1 MAAESIG
8 TARVDIVVNTDDLQ
22 TGIEAAKRQMRGFE
36 GASDAVKQELSR
48 MTEAQRRAAEQ
59 MLRQVNTLQLGK
71 EGLAAFRIETRTT
84 GEVQKFL
91 REQLAATSAAAQA
104 TGNQFAMSQKQIN
117 AAMRGVPAQITDIV
131 VSLQGGQAPLTV
143 LLQQGGQLR
152 DMFGSI
158 GGAAKAL
165 GSTIIALVNPFTV
178 TAAAA
183 AALIYLYNKGSSE
196 LDAYRSA
203 IVMTGNAMGVTAG
216 QLQLMASHI
225 SDTSVSQVK
234 ASAALAAFV
243 SQNATFGDS
252 LERNAEIAARFS
264 RVTGTA
270 VEETAKKFAELK
282 KEPLEASIRFNEQM
296 NYLTDA
302 TYRQIKALV
311 EQGRTVDAARAA
323 QEAFANATDSQ
334 TRTMEANLGTV
345 ERAWMGVK
353 GAIDKAISSLLEVGR
368 KQEGLALVAKQAQTV
383 ASLEALQA
391 TGGRAYQT
399 DRFAAQLAAAKATLT
414 TLQEQAKVEADASAA
429 TARDAERRKA
439 LIAWDKEGVKYLSDE
454 EKLRREILRLRNEGA
469 AAGVEQKDID
479 ARIKHAQEEYAK
491 KQRGAVA
498 AANRISKADL
508 SADIT
513 DIQIRYRQLTT
524 AQGNAER
531 MLDAQRAAGLVSE
544 RDYYAQKR
552 QLLEDN
558 AALQIRELEEENQR
572 YARQSAT
579 GADKINNDKKIAQNV
594 GKIAEIRAKAATDVA
609 ISTLQEEA
617 ANRQLEASYKALTQS
632 MEDYLQSSRDRY
644 QRELDGMGLGNQW
657 RDRNTAQNQINDRY
671 QVQRNDLR
679 NNREL
684 LEMAGKWNAELEQ
697 QYARRLQIIN
707 DANQKALELDADF
720 WRRRRE
726 QQSDWFVGANE
737 AIANYLD
744 EVGNVAKRTEG
755 IVGNALSGFTSAAT
769 DALYAGNLDSFKSL
783 GETIAKQITAGIISQ
798 QISAPLAQW
807 LNGQLG
813 ESTSWLSQIFGSLM
827 GDKGGGGG
835 GGGGIGSLFSFL
847 FNAKGGVYD
856 SPSLSRY
863 SNQVHSSPKL
873 FAFAKGAGVFGEAGP
888 EAIMP
893 LTRNSAGVLGVR
905 AVSEPGAGAGGGRGG
920 DRIYNINVPV
930 EGRVDRRTR
939 SQIAG
944 EVALQ
949 MRSAERMR

>member
-1 MAAESIG
+1 
-8 TARVDIVVNTDDLQ
+8 
-22 TGIEAAKRQMRGFE
+22 
-36 GASDAVKQELSR
+36 
-48 MTEAQRRAAEQ
+48 
-59 MLRQVNTLQLGK
+59 
-71 EGLAAFRIETRTT
+71 
-84 GEVQKFL
+84 
-91 REQLAATSAAAQA
+91 
-104 TGNQFAMSQKQIN
+104 
-117 AAMRGVPAQITDIV
+117 
-131 VSLQGGQAPLTV
+131 V

-165 GSTIIALVNPFTV
+165 GSTILSLVNPFTL

-183 AALIYLYNKGSSE
+183 AALIYLYNKGTAE

-203 IVMTGNAMGVTAG
+203 IVTTGSAMGVTAG
-216 QLQLMASHI
+216 QLQVMAQHI
-225 SDTSVSQVK
+225 DASVGTQMQ
-234 ASAALAAFV
+234 AAEALTALV
-243 SQNATFGDS
+243 SQNATYGDM
-252 LERNAEIAARFS
+252 LEKNAQAAVRFS
-264 RVTGTA
+264 RVTGES
-270 VEETAKKFAELK
+270 VDKIAKSFADLK
-282 KEPLEASIRFNEQM
+282 KDPLDASIKLNEQM
-296 NYLTDA
+296 NFLTDA
-302 TYRQIKALV
+302 TYKQIKALM
-311 EQGRTVDAARAA
+311 EQGRTVEAARVA
-323 QEAFANATDSQ
+323 QNQFADSLNDQ
-334 TRTMEANLGTV
+334 AGKMEANLGTI
-345 ERAWMGVK
+345 ERAWRGVK
-353 GAIDKAISSLLEVGR
+353 GAIGEAVDALLNVGR

-479 ARIKHAQEEYAK
+479 ARIKHAQDEYAK
-491 KQRGAVA
+491 KNKGGGAGA
-498 AANRISKADL
+498 ARIAKADL

-552 QLLEDN
+552 QFLEDN

-572 YARQSAT
+572 YAKQSAT

-617 ANRQLEASYKALTQS
+617 ANRQLEASYRALSQS
-632 MEDYLQSSRDRY
+632 MEDYLQLSRDRY

-671 QVQRNDLR
+671 QGQRNDLR

-769 DALYAGNLDSFKSL
+769 DALYAGNLDSFESL

-827 GDKGGGGG
+827 GGKGGGGG

-944 EVALQ
+944 DVALQ

>member
-1 MAAESIG
+1 MAAETIG
-8 TARVDIVVNTDDLQ
+8 TARVDIVVNTDDMQ

-36 GASDAVKQELSR
+36 GASEAVKQELGR

-71 EGLAAFRIETRTT
+71 EGMTAFRIETRTT
-84 GEVQKFL
+84 GEVQKYL

-165 GSTIIALVNPFTV
+165 GSTILSLVNPFTL

-183 AALIYLYNKGSSE
+183 AALIYLYNKGTAE

-203 IVMTGNAMGVTAG
+203 IVTTGSAMGVTAG
-216 QLQLMASHI
+216 QLQVMAQHI
-225 SDTSVSQVK
+225 DASVGTQMQ
-234 ASAALAAFV
+234 AAEALTALV
-243 SQNATFGDS
+243 SQNATYGDM
-252 LERNAEIAARFS
+252 LEKNAQAAVRFS
-264 RVTGTA
+264 RVTGES
-270 VEETAKKFAELK
+270 VDKIAKSFAELK
-282 KEPLEASIRFNEQM
+282 KDPLDAAIKLNEQM
-296 NYLTDA
+296 NFLTDA
-302 TYRQIKALV
+302 TYKQIKALM
-311 EQGRTVDAARAA
+311 EQGRTVEAARVA
-323 QEAFANATDSQ
+323 QNQFADSLNDQ
-334 TRTMEANLGTV
+334 AGKMEANLGTI
-345 ERAWMGVK
+345 ERAWRGVK
-353 GAIDKAISSLLEVGR
+353 GAIGEAVDALLNVGR

-491 KQRGAVA
+491 KQRGSVA

-552 QLLEDN
+552 QFLEDN

-572 YARQSAT
+572 YAKQSAT

-657 RDRNTAQNQINDRY
+657 RDRNTVQNQINDRY
-671 QVQRNDLR
+671 QGQRNDLR

-744 EVGNVAKRTEG
+744 EVGNVAKRTEN
-755 IVGNALSGFTSAAT
+755 IVGSALSGLTSGIT
-769 DALYAGNLDSFKSL
+769 DALYEGNFDSLKSV
-783 GETIAKQITAGIISQ
+783 GESITKQIMAGIVSQSISE
-798 QISAPLAQW
+798 PFAQW
-807 LNGQLG
+807 LKGELGQSSSFMSELFSG
-813 ESTSWLSQIFGSLM
+813 LFGGGKS
-827 GDKGGGGG
+827 GGGGG
-835 GGGGIGSLFSFL
+835 FLSFL

-856 SPSLSRY
+856 SPSLSQY
-863 SNQVHSSPKL
+863 SNQVHSTPKL
-873 FAFAKGAGVFGEAGP
+873 FAFAKGAGVFAEAGP

-893 LTRNSAGVLGVR
+893 LARGADGSLGVR
-905 AVSEPGAGAGGGRGG
+905 AMRPQGGGGAGGGEQVQ
-920 DRIYNINVPV
+920 NINIQLAAQPGMSRATAMQQGADI
-930 EGRVDRRTR
+930 GRGIQLALRRNT
-939 SQIAG
+939 
-944 EVALQ
+944 
-949 MRSAERMR
+949 